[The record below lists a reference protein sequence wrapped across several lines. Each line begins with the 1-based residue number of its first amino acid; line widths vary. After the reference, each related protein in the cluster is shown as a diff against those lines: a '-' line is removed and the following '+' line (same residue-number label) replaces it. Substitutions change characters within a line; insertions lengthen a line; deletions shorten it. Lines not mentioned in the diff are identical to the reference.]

1 MKRRLKPRRSWR
13 QGREWR
19 RPYRKSR
26 AVDATCR
33 CHGSCPYCLSNRM
46 RAVRRQQDEADDQ
59 MTCFV
64 VEDVGR
70 EELVTVK
77 KKTVVNVTLVN
88 YETGDMIEKI
98 KNIFGERI

>member
-1 MKRRLKPRRSWR
+1 MKRRLKPRGSWR

-19 RPYRKSR
+19 QPYRKSR
-26 AVDATCR
+26 AIDATCR
-33 CHGSCPYCLSNRM
+33 CHGSCQYCLSNRL
-46 RAVRRQQDEADDQ
+46 RAVRRQQDEADNQ
-59 MTCFV
+59 LTCFV